1 MDKGYNCSNDI
12 LQCVREFYITIVGY
26 HWGRWDRRWSN
37 KHSYY
42 GSWRPI
48 AEMQKFCQNNQAT
61 NLWVLLHLNCSWEG
75 RRDSLNRLWAGD
87 NHWMQA
93 FSNSKSLPS
102 KSRSVFTR
110 RNINWMTQCLTHKNY
125 QAQALYN
132 VHVEPWVQLCLLRT
146 ELPFQFSCWNFS
158 CSSIICKMQC
168 I

>member
-1 MDKGYNCSNDI
+1 MTLCFALQSFTLLLWDI
-12 LQCVREFYITIVGY
+12 IEEGGTRDR
-26 HWGRWDRRWSN
+26 WGQIN
-37 KHSYY
+37 IHIMATGAK
-42 GSWRPI
+42 SWKCKSFAKTTKQPTY
-48 AEMQKFCQNNQAT
+48 ESCCT
-61 NLWVLLHLNCSWEG
+61 SEG
-75 RRDSLNRLWAGD
+75 RTDSLNRLWAGD

-125 QAQALYN
+125 QAQTLYN

>member
-1 MDKGYNCSNDI
+1 MTYCNALESFTLLLWDI
-12 LQCVREFYITIVGY
+12 IEEGGTGGAQINIHIMATGA
-26 HWGRWDRRWSN
+26 
-37 KHSYY
+37 K
-42 GSWRPI
+42 SWKCKSF
-48 AEMQKFCQNNQAT
+48 AKTT
-61 NLWVLLHLNCSWEG
+61 NLRDLLHLSCSWEG
-75 RRDSLNRLWAGD
+75 RTDSLNRLWAGD